1 MRATVPGA
9 DETLFQE
16 KAAAV
21 GLVGTAQ
28 LVKGEDSLEPD
39 PDAAFAVVNRHSVE
53 VFYYDLHMAKQMI
66 EAPMI
71 IVGLIPFVLGFLLAW
86 TFTVV
91 SQVKSKA
98 AIGKRNRTIAGLE
111 QDVARLKPASKTSES
126 PVSVDRQ

>member
-1 MRATVPGA
+1 MSVIKFIISI
-9 DETLFQE
+9 LFLI
-16 KAAAV
+16 AI
-21 GLVGTAQ
+21 
-28 LVKGEDSLEPD
+28 
-39 PDAAFAVVNRHSVE
+39 AAFAVVNRHSVE
-53 VFYYDLHMAKQMI
+53 VHYYDLHMTEQVI

-98 AIGKRNRTIAGLE
+98 AIGKRNRTIAVLE
-111 QDVARLKPASKTSES
+111 QDVARLKPTTRTSES

>member
-1 MRATVPGA
+1 MSVIKFIISI
-9 DETLFQE
+9 LFLI
-16 KAAAV
+16 AI
-21 GLVGTAQ
+21 
-28 LVKGEDSLEPD
+28 
-39 PDAAFAVVNRHSVE
+39 AAFAVVNRHSVE

-71 IVGLIPFVLGFLLAW
+71 IVGLIPFMLGFLLAW

-111 QDVARLKPASKTSES
+111 QDVARLKPTTKTSES